1 MNIENYKNEIIEEL
15 EKIEEV
21 YEIDNVFISTK
32 IIDSGMPVNEI
43 MLTVIPTFDL
53 EQDFLVSAQLLHT
66 DDIEEQLENII
77 DTLSSEIYKQLTY
90 IRE

>member
-21 YEIDNVFISTK
+21 YEIDNRYFSIGIAGRGTTA
-32 IIDSGMPVNEI
+32 NEI

-53 EQDFLVSAQLLHT
+53 EQEFLVSAELLHT
-66 DDIEEQLENII
+66 DDIKEQLEHII
-77 DTLSSEIYKQLTY
+77 DTLSSEIYEQLTY
-90 IRE
+90 TRE